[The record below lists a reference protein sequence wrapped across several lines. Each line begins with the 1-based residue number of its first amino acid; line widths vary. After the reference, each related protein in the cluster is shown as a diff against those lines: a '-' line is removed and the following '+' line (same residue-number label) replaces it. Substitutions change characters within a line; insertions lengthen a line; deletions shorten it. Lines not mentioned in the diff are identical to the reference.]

1 MCKFNFLRKALTGCL
16 VMAGLTVQA
25 ASVCDCN
32 GCCACGVDTLR
43 FHYASRAEAQALW
56 SVEDAY
62 MRHLSPFDLEV
73 RTGKSDAGKVALKQI
88 AMAGF
93 RDWTADEMK
102 RMDHLMITLNAR
114 IRQEHYDLPL
124 PDSIV
129 IVKSDMEEEGGA
141 GGYTRSK
148 WIALHSSMPAKD
160 SEDKL
165 EEVMLHELFHV
176 LTRNNPDFKRKVY
189 ETIGFTVEDNE
200 LDFPED
206 LRPVHITNPDVDRFD
221 SYATFRINGS
231 DQRCAMVIYAAR
243 PYSGGSLFDY
253 LKIGFVALDENLKP
267 VMKDGRTVVY
277 PLEKVENFYDQIGR
291 NTDYVINPEEIL
303 AENFVF
309 AFQNRSDLKTPDLRD
324 RIRNVIKSKKN

>member
-1 MCKFNFLRKALTGCL
+1 MYKVDFLRKALTGCL
-16 VMAGLTVQA
+16 VLAGLTVQA
-25 ASVCDCN
+25 STACGSVC
-32 GCCACGVDTLR
+32 VDTLK
-43 FHYASRAEAQALW
+43 FHYASRAEAQTLW

-62 MRHLSPFDLEV
+62 MRHLTPFDLEV
-73 RTGKSDAGKVALKQI
+73 RTGKSDAGKAALKQI
-88 AMAGF
+88 AMEGF

-102 RMDHLMITLNAR
+102 RMDHLMTTLNAR
-114 IRQEHYDLPL
+114 IRQERYDLPL

-160 SEDKL
+160 SEEKL

-267 VMKDGRTVVY
+267 IMKEGRTVVY
-277 PLEKVENFYDQIGR
+277 PLEKVENFYDKIGR

-324 RIRNVIKSKKN
+324 RIRNVIRSKND